1 MKSTRVYLIRHGQ
14 VVGFEQLRFNGWTDV
29 DLTDIG
35 RAQLDAVAEDL
46 SRVELAAVYSSD
58 LKRARYGGEAL
69 AKTRKLEL
77 KVEPAFRELFFG
89 DWEGLNFKE
98 VDELF
103 PGAMEGRMRDIVN
116 YRPPNGE
123 TVGELH
129 ERVGAGL
136 RKAVAENQGQA
147 LAVVAHS
154 AANRAMLLQAM
165 GCPPDLIWRLDQ
177 SFGCLNIVDFF
188 LDGFTVIRQVNGS
201 NRVGGPFF

>member
-1 MKSTRVYLIRHGQ
+1 MLFRS
-14 VVGFEQLRFNGWTDV
+14 
-29 DLTDIG
+29 
-35 RAQLDAVAEDL
+35 L

-69 AKTRKLEL
+69 ASNRDVEL
-77 KVEPAFRELFFG
+77 IVDPAFRELFFG

-98 VDELF
+98 IDERY

-116 YRPPNGE
+116 YRPQGGE
-123 TVGELH
+123 TVGELS

-136 RKAVAENQGQA
+136 RKAVADNQGQA

-154 AANRAMLLQAM
+154 AGNRALLLQAM

-177 SFGCLNIVDFF
+177 SYGCLNIVDFF
-188 LDGFTVIRQVNGS
+188 LDGFTVVRQVNGS
-201 NRVGGPFF
+201 NRIGGPFF